1 MDTVLIVEDE
11 KMIRQGIRAIVQRSG
26 VPVQNI
32 MECNNGQLALEILQN
47 QPVDVMFTDIRM
59 PKMTGIELVEAMQ
72 QLEHKPL
79 TVAISGYDDFTYAV
93 QMMRMGVRE
102 YILKPIE
109 RERIIAILEKFEEE
123 LQQADQSAQRAVEI
137 GCQQLKYLI
146 LNDNITPREVQ
157 TVVHQF
163 EKQLLNQEYMVCCC
177 ERTADEAERNS
188 GCLFLGE
195 IEENSVY
202 IVGRESKEFLLKN
215 DLRDFHTGV
224 SGVHCGVADV
234 KTAYREAKAA
244 RIEAFLRMRHEVQY
258 SVGQYPVAQN
268 PPPQDNTVQR
278 GEETIQGRPVEDRMR
293 QIAQMIGTDRIAGAL
308 KMTEQFF
315 SEVKWGRHS
324 AEIFEKSIHM
334 LIDEIGQIYHN
345 VLREKEEELVR
356 FRNIYQFS
364 QIDELMEELTGW
376 MIGFHEKIDT
386 EFDDYRNK
394 SRMEQA
400 VAYIQENYATDLNM
414 AVVSNHVSM
423 NYSLFSYAF
432 KEYTG
437 KNFVNYLK
445 ELRVNEAKRLLAE
458 TDLRVIEISQ
468 RVGYENEKHFMK
480 IFKSVS
486 GVSPTEYRKNM
497 QMGV

>member
-1 MDTVLIVEDE
+1 MNTVLIVEDE

-26 VPVQNI
+26 VLVQNI
-32 MECNNGQLALEILQN
+32 MECNNGQLALEILQS

-72 QLEHKPL
+72 QLAHKPL

-109 RERIIAILEKFEEE
+109 RERVIAILKQFEEE
-123 LQQADQSAQRAVEI
+123 LQQADQSAKRAVEI

-195 IEENSVY
+195 IEESNVY

-215 DLRDFHTGV
+215 DLRDLHTGV

-258 SVGQYPVAQN
+258 SAEQYHVAQS
-268 PPPQDNTVQR
+268 PPLQDNAVQR

-324 AEIFEKSIHM
+324 AETFEKSIGL
-334 LIDEIGQIYHN
+334 LIDEIRQIYRN
-345 VLREKEEELVR
+345 VLREKEGELLR

-400 VAYIQENYATDLNM
+400 VAFIQENYATDLNM

>member
-1 MDTVLIVEDE
+1 
-11 KMIRQGIRAIVQRSG
+11 
-26 VPVQNI
+26 
-32 MECNNGQLALEILQN
+32 
-47 QPVDVMFTDIRM
+47 
-59 PKMTGIELVEAMQ
+59 
-72 QLEHKPL
+72 
-79 TVAISGYDDFTYAV
+79 
-93 QMMRMGVRE
+93 
-102 YILKPIE
+102 
-109 RERIIAILEKFEEE
+109 
-123 LQQADQSAQRAVEI
+123 
-137 GCQQLKYLI
+137 
-146 LNDNITPREVQ
+146 
-157 TVVHQF
+157 
-163 EKQLLNQEYMVCCC
+163 
-177 ERTADEAERNS
+177 
-188 GCLFLGE
+188 
-195 IEENSVY
+195 
-202 IVGRESKEFLLKN
+202 
-215 DLRDFHTGV
+215 
-224 SGVHCGVADV
+224 
-234 KTAYREAKAA
+234 
-244 RIEAFLRMRHEVQY
+244 
-258 SVGQYPVAQN
+258 
-268 PPPQDNTVQR
+268 
-278 GEETIQGRPVEDRMR
+278 MR

-324 AEIFEKSIHM
+324 AETFEKSIGL
-334 LIDEIGQIYHN
+334 LIDEIRQIYRN
-345 VLREKEEELVR
+345 VLREKEGELLR

-400 VAYIQENYATDLNM
+400 VAFIQENYATDLNM

-458 TDLRVIEISQ
+458 TNLRVIEISQ
-468 RVGYENEKHFMK
+468 RVGYENDKHFMK

>member
-1 MDTVLIVEDE
+1 MNTVLIVEDE

-32 MECNNGQLALEILQN
+32 MECNNGQLALEILQS
-47 QPVDVMFTDIRM
+47 QSVDVMFTDIRM

-72 QLEHKPL
+72 QLAHKPL

-109 RERIIAILEKFEEE
+109 RERVIAILKQFEEE
-123 LQQADQSAQRAVEI
+123 LQQADQSAKRAVEI

-177 ERTADEAERNS
+177 ERTADEAERNN

-195 IEENSVY
+195 IEESNVY

-258 SVGQYPVAQN
+258 SAEQYHVAQS
-268 PPPQDNTVQR
+268 PPLQDNTVQR

-324 AEIFEKSIHM
+324 AETFEKSIGL
-334 LIDEIGQIYHN
+334 LIDEIRQIYRN
-345 VLREKEEELVR
+345 VLREKEGELLR

-400 VAYIQENYATDLNM
+400 VAFIQENYATDLNM

-486 GVSPTEYRKNM
+486 GVSPTEYRKNV

>member
-1 MDTVLIVEDE
+1 MNTVLIVEDE

-72 QLEHKPL
+72 QLEHRPL

-157 TVVHQF
+157 TVEHQF
-163 EKQLLNQEYMVCCC
+163 EKRLLNQEYMVCCC

-258 SVGQYPVAQN
+258 SAGQYPVVQN
-268 PPPQDNTVQR
+268 PPQQDNTVQR

-345 VLREKEEELVR
+345 VLREKEEELLR